1 MKNRIVLRYFP
12 NAFPI
17 KVRHFRFCSVTLDL
31 GKIRNRVA
39 VLLLVNI
46 RAEAAERK
54 AVVYLYNIR
63 GVKVSAEACRIAA
76 RSGYRAQNRAVL
88 YDIFIFLI
96 CGAAQKSACILRSG
110 FYCNAFGNIAL

>member
-1 MKNRIVLRYFP
+1 MKNRIALRYFP

-17 KVRHFRFCSVTLDL
+17 KVRHFGLCGVALDL
-31 GKIRNRVA
+31 RKIRNRVA

-54 AVVYLYNIR
+54 AVAYFHDIR

-76 RSGYRAQNRAVL
+76 RSGYRA
-88 YDIFIFLI
+88 
-96 CGAAQKSACILRSG
+96 
-110 FYCNAFGNIAL
+110 